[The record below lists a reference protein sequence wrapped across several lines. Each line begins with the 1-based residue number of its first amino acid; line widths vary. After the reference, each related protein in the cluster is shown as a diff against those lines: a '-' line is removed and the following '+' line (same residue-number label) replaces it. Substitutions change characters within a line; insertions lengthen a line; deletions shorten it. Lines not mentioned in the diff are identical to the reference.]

1 MKLEEVLDKFFLDNE
16 SFDSNK
22 ELKELKKNYQK
33 ELSSPGCTSCKKR
46 ALKQKYTKLIKE
58 LIKL

>member
-1 MKLEEVLDKFFLDNE
+1 MKLDEVLNKFFSDNE
-16 SFDSNK
+16 SFGFNK
-22 ELKELKKNYQK
+22 DLSELKKNYEK

-58 LIKL
+58 LIKE